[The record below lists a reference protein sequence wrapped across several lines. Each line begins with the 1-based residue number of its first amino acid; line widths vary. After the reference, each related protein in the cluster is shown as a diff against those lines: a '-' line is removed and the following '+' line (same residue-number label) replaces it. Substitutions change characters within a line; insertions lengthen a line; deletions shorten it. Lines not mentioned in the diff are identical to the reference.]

1 MQADAE
7 YNKIKAILWLV
18 AAARKYSK
26 IRSKAYYS
34 YTEGEL
40 GLSRSAAT
48 KLLNRFEALG
58 LVRRETMRQLD
69 LTPLAK
75 YLEDL
80 EEGA

>member
-1 MQADAE
+1 M
-7 YNKIKAILWLV
+7 YCK
-18 AAARKYSK
+18 
-26 IRSKAYYS
+26 S
-34 YTEGEL
+34 YKSPLSRYL

-58 LVRRETMRQLD
+58 LVRRETMRRLD